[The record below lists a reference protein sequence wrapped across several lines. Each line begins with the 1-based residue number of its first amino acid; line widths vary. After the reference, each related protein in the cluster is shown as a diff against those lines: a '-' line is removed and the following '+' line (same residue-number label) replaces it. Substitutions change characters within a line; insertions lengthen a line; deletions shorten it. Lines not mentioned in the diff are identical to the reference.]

1 MVLAPI
7 VALGGA
13 LRWSRWP
20 RFALGIGTVAF
31 FVVLT
36 EAEPSAADVEIL
48 QKLMAVGTSRGRLDF
63 LGGYAPLRVPKRSPP
78 AHRKLG
84 SRLRF
89 YMGGS
94 ACLPS
99 RTGGAPIHGWM

>member
-1 MVLAPI
+1 MFDS
-7 VALGGA
+7 VARTSIAG
-13 LRWSRWP
+13 LR
-20 RFALGIGTVAF
+20 LK
-31 FVVLT
+31 LT
-36 EAEPSAADVEIL
+36 RCDEPSAADVEIL

>member
-63 LGGYAPLRVPKRSPP
+63 LGRVPKRSPP